1 MQRGLGDSVGGG
13 SEGQDG
19 GPGGFQSV
27 VQSGDDLI
35 SWDGDLSAG
44 GPSDGIPQVTEGR
57 DNLPGPSRAEFNQVV
72 RERDRALQQCEEM
85 FRALQL
91 ASQAMSEHKMVE
103 PSPNHGRDRNSILLD
118 DLDKPDV
125 LGIGT
130 SPRDKPS
137 RESHS
142 VEDFCP
148 GRVRTSC
155 APEAGSGEARSGS
168 QAHVT
173 INEFGPCGPRASYSQ
188 PNISPGVE
196 FRENGKEPT
205 GCWFNEQFPTYH
217 CRDDFVQTSDV
228 DARSRGYYATGS
240 PIDRN
245 VVVQGSPVRP
255 SQTDNVDTPHI
266 ATANVGNRFHR
277 KQKEP
282 DKFDGDKVEWA
293 DFIAHFN
300 VVARWN
306 DWTYSE
312 KGLQLATCLRGKA
325 QKVLSSI
332 PESLNG
338 DYETVRS
345 TLEKRFNPPHR
356 ENAFRAVFRRRKWEA
371 RESLMDYGSDVMRLA
386 QRAYPGFS
394 YDALDQVAREQF
406 ISGLSDIEMKRFV
419 DLRGPHSLEEAV
431 SLATQFESFELS
443 ENSPGLNRWLEAK
456 GKTRSAPVQAATE
469 MPSSIESQFSKFIS
483 AFEKRMAAF
492 DRKMAAL
499 DARLDAMKA
508 GSKEPEQ
515 KFAPGNN
522 YARQLKSPPRGRLGN
537 CYGCGQPGHFK
548 RNCAKLRARTKPQR
562 GNTKKEPRQASG
574 RDQRPQYSRARP
586 VQGSNR
592 NQPGLPSRAGS
603 DSSDE
608 PWRQD
613 SLWKCAVKG
622 CDHPGSHTF
631 LALEKHFMRW
641 HQSQRVEYVC
651 PFGGYCCP
659 LQPCSAHN
667 PEPSMIRRHTK
678 RHHRGEAGR
687 ERAATELP
695 YVVVDNPEMK
705 DPGDLPRF
713 PRNPQSGAPLRDWPF
728 SLQNAGPQW
737 TTESMRGGWVPPSH
751 SRRAPPE
758 PSQSRES
765 DETVGEEPPQ
775 EPPTR
780 GSAGSQSRNV
790 RPIHKHSQEVRMSS
804 SDDGDFLV
812 LEERMSFEEDVA
824 PQEPLVQQELQGA
837 QGGQDVALQGPQP
850 ELLETD

>member
-1 MQRGLGDSVGGG
+1 MQRGLSDSVGGG

-44 GPSDGIPQVTEGR
+44 GPSDGIPRVTEGR

-137 RESHS
+137 MKSHS

-155 APEAGSGEARSGS
+155 APETGSGEARSGS

-173 INEFGPCGPRASYSQ
+173 INEFGPCGPRVSYSQ
-188 PNISPGVE
+188 PNIGPGVE
-196 FRENGKEPT
+196 FRENCREPT
-205 GCWFNEQFPTYH
+205 GCGFNEQLPTYDNQ
-217 CRDDFVQTSDV
+217 DDFTRTCDV
-228 DARSRGYYATGS
+228 DSRSRGYYATGS
-240 PIDRN
+240 RIDRN
-245 VVVQGSPVRP
+245 VVVQGSINSPFQR
-255 SQTDNVDTPHI
+255 DNVGSPHI
-266 ATANVGNRFHR
+266 ATANLGNRFHR

-293 DFIAHFN
+293 DFITHFN

-325 QKVLSSI
+325 QRVLSSI

-356 ENAFRAVFRRRKWEA
+356 ENAFRAVFRRRKREA

-386 QRAYPGFS
+386 QRAYPRFS

-406 ISGLSDIEMKRFV
+406 ISGLSGIEMKRFV
-419 DLRGPHSLEEAV
+419 DLRGPHSLDEAV

-443 ENSPGLNRWLEAK
+443 ENSTGLNRWLEAK
-456 GKTRSAPVQAATE
+456 GKTRSAPVQAANE

-483 AFEKRMAAF
+483 AFEKRMAVF
-492 DRKMAAL
+492 DQKMVAL

-508 GSKEPEQ
+508 GSREPERT
-515 KFAPGNN
+515 FSPGNN
-522 YARQLKSPPRGRLGN
+522 YARRLKSPPQGRLGN

-548 RNCAKLRARTKPQR
+548 RNCPKLRARTKPQT
-562 GNTKKEPRQASG
+562 GNTKKEPREASD
-574 RDQRPQYSRARP
+574 RRPQYS
-586 VQGSNR
+586 
-592 NQPGLPSRAGS
+592 
-603 DSSDE
+603 
-608 PWRQD
+608 
-613 SLWKCAVKG
+613 
-622 CDHPGSHTF
+622 
-631 LALEKHFMRW
+631 
-641 HQSQRVEYVC
+641 
-651 PFGGYCCP
+651 
-659 LQPCSAHN
+659 
-667 PEPSMIRRHTK
+667 
-678 RHHRGEAGR
+678 
-687 ERAATELP
+687 
-695 YVVVDNPEMK
+695 
-705 DPGDLPRF
+705 
-713 PRNPQSGAPLRDWPF
+713 
-728 SLQNAGPQW
+728 
-737 TTESMRGGWVPPSH
+737 
-751 SRRAPPE
+751 
-758 PSQSRES
+758 
-765 DETVGEEPPQ
+765 
-775 EPPTR
+775 
-780 GSAGSQSRNV
+780 
-790 RPIHKHSQEVRMSS
+790 
-804 SDDGDFLV
+804 
-812 LEERMSFEEDVA
+812 
-824 PQEPLVQQELQGA
+824 
-837 QGGQDVALQGPQP
+837 
-850 ELLETD
+850 

>member
-1 MQRGLGDSVGGG
+1 
-13 SEGQDG
+13 
-19 GPGGFQSV
+19 
-27 VQSGDDLI
+27 
-35 SWDGDLSAG
+35 
-44 GPSDGIPQVTEGR
+44 
-57 DNLPGPSRAEFNQVV
+57 
-72 RERDRALQQCEEM
+72 M

-118 DLDKPDV
+118 DLEKPDV

-155 APEAGSGEARSGS
+155 APETSSGEAKSSS
-168 QAHVT
+168 QAPVT
-173 INEFGPCGPRASYSQ
+173 INECGPCGPRASYSQ

-205 GCWFNEQFPTYH
+205 GCGFNEQFPTYR
-217 CRDDFVQTSDV
+217 CRDDFVRTSDV

-255 SQTDNVDTPHI
+255 SQTDNVDSPHI
-266 ATANVGNRFHR
+266 ATANLGNRFRR

-300 VVARWN
+300 VVACWN

-345 TLEKRFNPPHR
+345 VLEKRFNPRHR
-356 ENAFRAVFRRRKWEA
+356 ENAFRAGFRRRKREA

-406 ISGLSDIEMKRFV
+406 ISGLLYIEMKRFM

-443 ENSPGLNRWLEAK
+443 ENSTGLNRQLEAK

-499 DARLDAMKA
+499 DGRLDAMKA
-508 GSKEPEQ
+508 GSREPEQ
-515 KFAPGNN
+515 TFAPGNN
-522 YARQLKSPPRGRLGN
+522 YARQLTSPPPGRLGN

-548 RNCAKLRARTKPQR
+548 QNCPKLRACTKRQVV
-562 GNTKKEPRQASG
+562 NTNKEPRQASG
-574 RDQRPQYSRARP
+574 RDRRPQYSRARP

-592 NQPGLPSRAGS
+592 NQPDLPSRAGS
-603 DSSDE
+603 DHSDE

-622 CDHPGSHTF
+622 YDHPCSHTF
-631 LALEKHFMRW
+631 LALKNI
-641 HQSQRVEYVC
+641 SC
-651 PFGGYCCP
+651 AGT
-659 LQPCSAHN
+659 S
-667 PEPSMIRRHTK
+667 PSVSNTS
-678 RHHRGEAGR
+678 
-687 ERAATELP
+687 
-695 YVVVDNPEMK
+695 V
-705 DPGDLPRF
+705 
-713 PRNPQSGAPLRDWPF
+713 
-728 SLQNAGPQW
+728 
-737 TTESMRGGWVPPSH
+737 
-751 SRRAPPE
+751 
-758 PSQSRES
+758 
-765 DETVGEEPPQ
+765 
-775 EPPTR
+775 
-780 GSAGSQSRNV
+780 
-790 RPIHKHSQEVRMSS
+790 
-804 SDDGDFLV
+804 
-812 LEERMSFEEDVA
+812 
-824 PQEPLVQQELQGA
+824 
-837 QGGQDVALQGPQP
+837 
-850 ELLETD
+850 LLEGTAVPSSHVRLITRNRP